1 MSWLRGTSPFPKDTY
16 YLEAVGLITETED
29 GTEKKEIRESG
40 EKEGIHAN
48 KRYTVAKH

>member
-1 MSWLRGTSPFPKDTY
+1 MSWLRRTPPLPKDTY

-29 GTEKKEIRESG
+29 GAEKRKIRESG

-48 KRYTVAKH
+48 KTIY